1 MLADSPPTARTGYP
15 ERVTVQVKWFPTLV
29 KRTQSKQATTEVEWR
44 AGLTAHA
51 VFRAEGFSDADAE
64 SVLVLINDCQAAGS
78 DSLKDG
84 DRLEFMV
91 SIQGG

>member
-1 MLADSPPTARTGYP
+1 
-15 ERVTVQVKWFPTLV
+15 VKWFPTLI
-29 KRTQSKQATTEVEWR
+29 KRTHSKQASTEVEWQ
-44 AGLTAHA
+44 AGLTPHS

-64 SVLVLINDCQAAGS
+64 SVLVLINDSQADNTDA
-78 DSLKDG
+78 LKDG

>member
-1 MLADSPPTARTGYP
+1 
-15 ERVTVQVKWFPTLV
+15 VTVHVKWFPTLI
-29 KRTQSKQATTEVEWR
+29 KRTHSKQASTEVEWQ
-44 AGLTAHA
+44 AGLTPHS

-64 SVLVLINDCQAAGS
+64 SVLVLINDSQADNTDA
-78 DSLKDG
+78 LKDG